1 MARLSDQP
9 DRAIKAARR
18 TLFVDAGV
26 AEEDIFR
33 YLYKEKTYEEFEEEV
48 K

>member
-9 DRAIKAARR
+9 DRATEAARR

-33 YLYKEKTYEEFEEEV
+33 YFYEEKTYDEFEEEV

>member
-9 DRAIKAARR
+9 DRATEAARR
-18 TLFVDAGV
+18 TSFVDAGV

-33 YLYKEKTYEEFEEEV
+33 YLYKEKTYDEFEE
-48 K
+48 KAK